1 MLKIYLNIKLSQCKS
16 ICKNQN
22 STENITNINL
32 GPTSMGKIIKLF
44 FSLGLIKNPYLPV
57 QTDYNIHTLQW
68 VISQL
73 SSWKQHKLLFQHYR
87 LLHNDWGFVNFCW
100 IQNSPWSCRTLQVIP
115 ALSRNPLSLESKRKT
130 KNNNN
135 NKNTCFLK
143 QEK

>member
-57 QTDYNIHTLQW
+57 QTDYNIHTLQ
-68 VISQL
+68 
-73 SSWKQHKLLFQHYR
+73 
-87 LLHNDWGFVNFCW
+87 
-100 IQNSPWSCRTLQVIP
+100 
-115 ALSRNPLSLESKRKT
+115 
-130 KNNNN
+130 
-135 NKNTCFLK
+135 
-143 QEK
+143 

>member
-1 MLKIYLNIKLSQCKS
+1 
-16 ICKNQN
+16 
-22 STENITNINL
+22 
-32 GPTSMGKIIKLF
+32 MGKIIKLF

-135 NKNTCFLK
+135 KKTPVFWNKKNNIHECLLTEVPFRMSYKSTVSYMWPFYFRGCGW
-143 QEK
+143 